1 MNRKTEAI
9 VIILFGLGFG
19 LISIFLSQI
28 GFLGYILLAIS
39 ICLTVYGAYLYASD
53 FHQKSN

>member
-28 GFLGYILLAIS
+28 GFLVVPLAIS